1 MTNRTEYDTKLSAE
15 GRVVIPAEV
24 RRMLGL
30 EAGGRLLIVIDG
42 SDVRLVTPRLLA
54 EQIWTNNQGG
64 EGGDGGDSAI
74 ALRLHR
80 EADALASE
88 DRWDRI
94 DAAAM
99 ADTRSDEQVLA
110 DLFNGLGLKS

>member
-64 EGGDGGDSAI
+64 DGGDSAI
-74 ALRLHR
+74 DLRLHR

>member
-1 MTNRTEYDTKLSAE
+1 MTETTEYATRLSAE

-24 RRMLGL
+24 RRLLGV
-30 EAGGRLLIVIDG
+30 EAGGRLLIVVDG

-64 EGGDGGDSAI
+64 NGGDSAI
-74 ALRLHR
+74 DLRLHR
-80 EADALASE
+80 EADALASA

-94 DAAAM
+94 EAAADT
-99 ADTRSDEQVLA
+99 DTRSEDQVLA
-110 DLFNGLGLKS
+110 DILEGLGLNP